1 MLRKVEYRS
10 NYKTYLLVNTFFKLY
25 NAEELRANDNYLL
38 TTDNLYKDHSATINE
53 ERTYPAILYKTK
65 NNGAKVI
72 TEYSILSTKKYL
84 VGTLLENNTWM
95 WVFTYLTEDEFN
107 DLKSKWFKLPEQ
119 AKLL

>member
-10 NYKTYLLVNTFFKLY
+10 NYKTYLLVNAFFKLH
-25 NAEELRANDNYLL
+25 NVEELRANDNYLL
-38 TTDNLYKDHSATINE
+38 TTDNLYKDHFATINE
-53 ERTYPAILYKTK
+53 ERTYPAVLYKTK
-65 NNGAKVI
+65 NNAVKVI

-107 DLKSKWFKLPEQ
+107 DLKSKWLKLPEQ